1 MAAGQSALLPSHPL
15 ACTHVK
21 VPTMDSDVLTN
32 VENDS
37 IKAALRQLA
46 LQTTVRIVQP
56 APVDLPRHLV
66 DDLDAV
72 QSFHALQLFEG
83 FERGLHESGLPAMT
97 LQSNHQLV

>member
-37 IKAALRQLA
+37 IKAAPCQLA
-46 LQTTVRIVQP
+46 FQATMRIVQP
-56 APVDLPRHLV
+56 APVNCP
-66 DDLDAV
+66 
-72 QSFHALQLFEG
+72 
-83 FERGLHESGLPAMT
+83 
-97 LQSNHQLV
+97 